1 MAGRR
6 KAGIMQH
13 VQALETARGG
23 FTVLGTGR
31 YVGCVMHTMTYR
43 MILLAL
49 AISAGDAA
57 TGLAENPA
65 SKKTRAAIDQRRVMF
80 EAVDID
86 GDRAISKAEFFQA
99 YSTKQLDSPKVA
111 KQNEKGVLPAE
122 DVSAG
127 IFNLVDTD
135 DDGAIDKSEV
145 EKALVARVITY
156 KYHYVPTPG
165 EQEVLRAARE
175 QAMKDD
181 AIRKEMDAA
190 TALQKE
196 AADHWDDASLQ
207 KKAGSAMA
215 RARKNL
221 QKEMIAIDPLTKP
234 IFELMADDEP

>member
-1 MAGRR
+1 MQQLQAVGVGR
-6 KAGIMQH
+6 GVYTGQ
-13 VQALETARGG
+13 GS
-23 FTVLGTGR
+23 GR
-31 YVGCVMHTMTYR
+31 YVGCVMHTITCR
-43 MILLAL
+43 MILFAL
-49 AISAGDAA
+49 AVWAGDAA
-57 TGLAENPA
+57 TGLAESPA
-65 SKKTRAAIDQRRVMF
+65 SKKTRAAIEQRRVMF

-86 GDRAISKAEFFQA
+86 GDHAISKAELFQA

-111 KQNEKGVLPAE
+111 KQNDKGVFPAE
-122 DVSAG
+122 DVSAN

-156 KYHYVPTPG
+156 KYHYVPTSG

-175 QAMKDD
+175 QAMKND

-190 TALQKE
+190 VALQKN

-207 KKAGSAMA
+207 KKASSAME

-221 QKEMIAIDPLTKP
+221 QKEMMSIDPRTKE
-234 IFELMADDEP
+234 IFDLMAEVEP